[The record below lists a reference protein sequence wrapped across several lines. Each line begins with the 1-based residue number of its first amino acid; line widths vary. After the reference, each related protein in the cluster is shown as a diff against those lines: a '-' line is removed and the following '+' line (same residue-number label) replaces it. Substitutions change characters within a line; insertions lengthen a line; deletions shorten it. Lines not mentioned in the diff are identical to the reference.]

1 MILQL
6 SDEQNKELVAEIGRI
21 SKKYKA
27 DPGGTLDDLLAVLD
41 QQYKEIDL
49 IIQKYERE
57 YIDRFKGNKEA
68 LQEDAVKQ
76 LSMLVSELHE
86 KPEVYQSVK
95 DGCGIESYLTAEIS
109 MYLQALDEY
118 PEAVDRLTELI
129 KHAETHFPADPVK
142 VPEESI
148 IRRSALPAVQRF
160 GIMNDKLAHLLP
172 VGDYKKSDEDGEPV
186 YLMGIEQAS
195 AVEKKK
201 NISVPVYITMTG
213 ADDMEVS
220 KPVTALDLA
229 VISAVG
235 SVYHAVKKQ
244 NPAQEV
250 YVTTAEIWRL
260 LNGYAINDATAK
272 PHDKQLARIQKS
284 IEKQSVNRV
293 SIDFTAEAERR
304 QLEIDGERIKKGI
317 LKGNM
322 LQTQA
327 VEIETEKRQ
336 RIVSYKIMAEP
347 ILYRYNATKKNLQ
360 LVDPD
365 LLQTG
370 RYLKET
376 AGVIEVR
383 LYLINQ
389 IQLMKDKKRNNKR
402 ILINTIYEKTGL
414 QKPEKRVQPKQVRK
428 ARAQDRQKLEAILKA
443 LKAKHFIN
451 GYKTVTE
458 GNTITGYD
466 ILL

>member
-1 MILQL
+1 MILEL
-6 SDEQNKELVAEIGRI
+6 SDEQNRELVAEIGRI
-21 SKKYKA
+21 SKKYTA
-27 DPGGTLDDLLAVLD
+27 DPAGTFDDLLVALD

-49 IIQKYERE
+49 IIQRYERE
-57 YIDRFKGNKEA
+57 YIDSFKGNKEA
-68 LQEDAVKQ
+68 LQGDAVKQ
-76 LSMLVSELHE
+76 INMLVSELRE
-86 KPEVYQSVK
+86 KPEIYRSVK
-95 DGCGIESYLTAEIS
+95 DGCGVESYLTAEIE

-118 PEAVDRLTELI
+118 PEAVDQLKDLI
-129 KHAETHFPADPVK
+129 GHADINLPADPVR
-142 VPEESI
+142 VPEESV

-186 YLMGIEQAS
+186 FLMGIEQAS

-244 NPAQEV
+244 NQAQEV

-284 IEKQSVNRV
+284 IERQSVNRV

-443 LKAKHFIN
+443 LKTKHFIN

>member
-6 SDEQNKELVAEIGRI
+6 SDEQSKELMAEIGRI
-21 SKKYKA
+21 SKKYE

-49 IIQKYERE
+49 IMRRYEME
-57 YIDRFKGNKEA
+57 YIDSFKGNKEA

-76 LSMLVSELHE
+76 LKMLVSDLRQ
-86 KPEVYQSVK
+86 KPDIYKSVK
-95 DGCGIESYLTAEIS
+95 EVCSVEAYLTEEIS
-109 MYLQALDEY
+109 LYLQALDEY
-118 PEAVDRLTELI
+118 PEAVDQIKELI
-129 KHAETHFPADPVK
+129 KHAETYFPADSVK

-244 NPAQEV
+244 NQAQEV

-284 IEKQSVNRV
+284 IERQSVNRV

-304 QLEIDGERIKKGI
+304 QIEIDGERIKKGI

-347 ILYRYNATKKNLQ
+347 ILYRYNVTKKNLQ

-443 LKAKHFIN
+443 LKTKHFIN

>member
-6 SDEQNKELVAEIGRI
+6 SDEQSKELMAEVGRI
-21 SKKYKA
+21 SKKYE

-49 IIQKYERE
+49 IMRRYERE
-57 YIDRFKGNKEA
+57 YIDSFKGNKEA

-76 LSMLVSELHE
+76 LKMLVSDLRQ
-86 KPEVYQSVK
+86 KPDIYKSVK
-95 DGCGIESYLTAEIS
+95 EVCSVEAYLTEEIS
-109 MYLQALDEY
+109 LYLQALDEY
-118 PEAVDRLTELI
+118 PEAVDQLKELI
-129 KHAETHFPADPVK
+129 KHAETYFPADSVK

-244 NPAQEV
+244 NQAQEV

-284 IEKQSVNRV
+284 IERQSVNRV
-293 SIDFTAEAERR
+293 SIDFSAEAERR

-360 LVDPD
+360 LVDPE

-443 LKAKHFIN
+443 LKTKHFIN

>member
-6 SDEQNKELVAEIGRI
+6 SDEQSKELMAEVGRI
-21 SKKYKA
+21 SKKYE

-49 IIQKYERE
+49 IMRRYERE
-57 YIDRFKGNKEA
+57 YIDSFKGNKEA

-76 LSMLVSELHE
+76 LKMLVSDLRQ
-86 KPEVYQSVK
+86 KPDIYKSVK
-95 DGCGIESYLTAEIS
+95 EVCSIEAYLTEEIS
-109 MYLQALDEY
+109 LYLQALDEY
-118 PEAVDRLTELI
+118 PEAVDQLTELI
-129 KHAETHFPADPVK
+129 KNAETHFSADPVQ
-142 VPEESI
+142 VPEASI

-201 NISVPVYITMTG
+201 NVSVPVYITMTG

-244 NPAQEV
+244 NQAQEV

-284 IEKQSVNRV
+284 IERQSVNRV

-443 LKAKHFIN
+443 LKTKHFIN